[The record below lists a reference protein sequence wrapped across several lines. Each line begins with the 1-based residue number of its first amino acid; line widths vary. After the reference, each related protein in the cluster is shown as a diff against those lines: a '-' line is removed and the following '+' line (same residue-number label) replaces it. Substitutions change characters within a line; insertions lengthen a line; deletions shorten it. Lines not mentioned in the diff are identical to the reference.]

1 MKCWSVL
8 GAISLPV
15 LLFASCAMCGIFF
28 CSALPLLG
36 DRFDADGSGTIEGKE
51 LKTAMRALGF
61 EPHKDEL
68 KKMIASVDARGDGRI
83 NLEEFT
89 ALMGARINEK
99 DVQDEMLK
107 AFELFD
113 SGGTGRITLAD
124 LKRVAESL
132 GESMTEKEL
141 SEMISEADVDGDGAV
156 NKNEFVA
163 IMRKTDLW

>member
-1 MKCWSVL
+1 
-8 GAISLPV
+8 
-15 LLFASCAMCGIFF
+15 
-28 CSALPLLG
+28 
-36 DRFDADGSGTIEGKE
+36 
-51 LKTAMRALGF
+51 MRALGF
-61 EPHKDEL
+61 EPRKDEL
-68 KKMIASVDARGDGRI
+68 KKMVASVDARGDGRI

-99 DVQDEMLK
+99 DVHDEMLK
-107 AFELFD
+107 AFALFD
-113 SGGTGRITLAD
+113 STGTGRITLAD

-156 NKNEFVA
+156 NAAEFVA

>member
-1 MKCWSVL
+1 MDLENGGEAAGRPALRRTVL
-8 GAISLPV
+8 TDEQRDEIREAFDL
-15 LLFASCAMCGIFF
+15 
-28 CSALPLLG
+28 
-36 DRFDADGSGTIEGKE
+36 FDADGSGTIEGKE

>member
-1 MKCWSVL
+1 MDLENGGEAAARPALRRTVL
-8 GAISLPV
+8 TDEQRDEIREAFDL
-15 LLFASCAMCGIFF
+15 
-28 CSALPLLG
+28 
-36 DRFDADGSGTIEGKE
+36 FDADGSGTIEGKE

-132 GESMTEKEL
+132 GETMTEKEL

>member
-1 MKCWSVL
+1 MDL
-8 GAISLPV
+8 ENGGGEAAGRPALRQPV
-15 LLFASCAMCGIFF
+15 LTDEQRDEIREAFDLFDS
-28 CSALPLLG
+28 
-36 DRFDADGSGTIEGKE
+36 DGSGTIEGKE

-107 AFELFD
+107 AFDLFD

-141 SEMISEADVDGDGAV
+141 SEMITEADVDGDGAV